1 MLTHNIYTLFPISSP
16 PFPSSSSPQACKAMA
31 PYFYHLAERHP
42 ASLFVEVPVTADNS
56 SLHQGLGV
64 PSVPFGHIYH
74 PDAGLVEESK
84 VSRKVFGDFERE
96 FERYVTGY
104 CDLGEEAGSSG
115 DAVVKNDD
123 NDGERGG
130 SGNYDAS
137 DPFLVK
143 RVVATSAEQ

>member
-1 MLTHNIYTLFPISSP
+1 
-16 PFPSSSSPQACKAMA
+16 MA
-31 PYFYHLAERHP
+31 PYFYRMADRNP

-96 FERYVTGY
+96 FERYAAGY
-104 CDLGEEAGSSG
+104 CDLGEEAY
-115 DAVVKNDD
+115 
-123 NDGERGG
+123 DG
-130 SGNYDAS
+130 S

-143 RVVATSAEQ
+143 RDAATSTKQ